1 MKDSIK
7 LEAKERKITGKE
19 VSSIR
24 EEGFIPS
31 AIFGINGNKNI
42 SLDKKI
48 FLKVFEKAKYTSV
61 IELSAG
67 DTKHNVLISEIQ
79 THPVTNDVLTV
90 TFHEISLKEKVNT
103 NVPIE
108 LEGEAPAV
116 KTYNGIL
123 VHSLQEIEISAL
135 PGNIPQSIVID
146 INKLEEIGDSILIKD
161 ISLPEGVELV
171 SDDEETLELAIVTV
185 APPTEEVEEEAE
197 EEVSPEDVE
206 VINEKKEEEST
217 ED

>member
-185 APPTEEVEEEAE
+185 APPTEEVGEEAE

>member
-7 LEAKERKITGKE
+7 LEAKERKIKGKE

-42 SLDKKI
+42 SIDKKT
-48 FLKVFEKAKYTSV
+48 FLKTFEKAKYTSV
-61 IELSAG
+61 IEISAG

-79 THPVTNDVLTV
+79 THPVTNEVLTV
-90 TFHEISLKEKVNT
+90 NFHEISLKEKVNT

-135 PGNIPQSIVID
+135 PGDIPQSIVID
-146 INKLEEIGDSILIKD
+146 IKNLQEIGDSVLIKD
-161 ISLPEGVELV
+161 IHLPEGVELV

-217 ED
+217 EE